1 VHHRNTRLQ
10 RRLREHQIQEMAD
23 ERLLTY
29 RSSSQN
35 RQAES
40 SRQSQR
46 IIAARAQLSED
57 ERERQRRGSR
67 AMAMEQYLRN
77 IKNGPSKFCM
87 CCGGT
92 WFPSQVIGLNIRTM
106 RTMPFI

>member
-1 VHHRNTRLQ
+1 
-10 RRLREHQIQEMAD
+10 MAD

-46 IIAARAQLSED
+46 NIAARAQLSED
-57 ERERQRRGSR
+57 EREDQRERERRRSR
-67 AMAMEQYLRN
+67 ATAREQYLRN
-77 IKNGPSKFCM
+77 IKDGRSTKS
-87 CCGGT
+87 T
-92 WFPSQVIGLNIRTM
+92 TFPLTVIGSIKWEPKKRYLSSQMNLTEKS
-106 RTMPFI
+106 